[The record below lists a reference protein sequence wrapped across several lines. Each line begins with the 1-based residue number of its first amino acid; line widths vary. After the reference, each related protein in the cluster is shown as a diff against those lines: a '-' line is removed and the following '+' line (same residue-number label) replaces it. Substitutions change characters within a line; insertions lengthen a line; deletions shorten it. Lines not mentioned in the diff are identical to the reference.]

1 MILSKENHQ
10 SARVKKHLD
19 DMVKPKNISQRSFL
33 KFSFQRRIE
42 EIEQNY
48 YYATLGDKESNPF
61 SLGIAV
67 RFPYGEYLVRTIA
80 PEREK
85 VRIGSY

>member
-1 MILSKENHQ
+1 MILSNENHQ

-19 DMVKPKNISQRSFL
+19 DMVKRKNICKILFRNF
-33 KFSFQRRIE
+33 FSQRRIE

-67 RFPYGEYLVRTIA
+67 RFPYAEYLVRTIA